1 MHVFKIETAGG
12 IALMKK
18 VLMLG
23 LVAVATLGLTGSA
36 MAGLPCAA
44 YSSAEF
50 SIGGTACSDADAFFS
65 FAGNKGT
72 IDICVTVND
81 CLQSP
86 VDTCTVR
93 LDYGLGFDAQTEL
106 GGGSNGRVSGTG
118 SQSGQTS
125 ANGVVCFELLL
136 GGGGAGVLDW
146 TVTAECASP
155 EVFLAGASDTL
166 CFRSTDFNGSGNV
179 NFFDTFKYLPQLNAG
194 AGWTGNMNCVAPVN
208 FFDTFQYLPDLNAG
222 AVCPGGSVLAAD
234 GSAVIGDCAGKI
246 N

>member
-1 MHVFKIETAGG
+1 
-12 IALMKK
+12 MKK

-23 LVAVATLGLTGSA
+23 LVAVATLGLTSSA

-44 YSSAEF
+44 YSSASF
-50 SIGGTACSDADAFFS
+50 SIGGTACADADAFFS
-65 FAGNKGT
+65 YAGNKGT

-86 VDTCTVR
+86 VDTCDVR
-93 LDYGLGFDAQTEL
+93 LDYGLKYDAQDEL
-106 GGGSNGRVSGTG
+106 VPGANGRVCGLGSATG
-118 SQSGQTS
+118 ATD

-136 GGGGAGVLDW
+136 GGGGAGVVDW

-166 CFRSTDFNGSGNV
+166 CFRSTDFNGTGNV

-194 AGWTGNMNCVAPVN
+194 VGYTGNMNCIAPVN

-222 AVCPGGSVLAAD
+222 VACAGGSVLAAD
-234 GSAVIGDCAGKI
+234 GTAAIGDCSGKI

>member
-1 MHVFKIETAGG
+1 
-12 IALMKK
+12 MKK

-44 YSSAEF
+44 YSSASF
-50 SIGGTACSDADAFFS
+50 SIGGTACGDADGFFS
-65 FAGNKGT
+65 YQGNKAT

-93 LDYGLGFDAQTEL
+93 LDYGIKYDAQGDLNAGT
-106 GGGSNGRVSGTG
+106 NGRVCGTG
-118 SQSGQTS
+118 STLGQTS

-136 GGGGAGVLDW
+136 GGGGAAVLDW
-146 TVTAECASP
+146 TVTAQCASP

-166 CFRSTDFNGSGNV
+166 CYRATDFNGSGNV
-179 NFFDTFKYLPQLNAG
+179 NFFDTFKYLPQLNSG
-194 AGWTGNMNCVAPVN
+194 AGYTGNLNCAPPVN

-222 AVCPGGSVLAAD
+222 AACVGGSIFGAD
-234 GSAVIGDCAGKI
+234 GTAVIGDCSGKI